1 MFFLIDRFNFLEK
14 HTIKWKEKKNNY
26 KKKKTNKQTNKQTNK
41 KPRKNEKNSTMLE
54 QFQNPENLKVSKY

>member
-1 MFFLIDRFNFLEK
+1 MVFLIDRYNFLEK

-26 KKKKTNKQTNKQTNK
+26 KKKPIKQTNKQTNK
-41 KPRKNEKNSTMLE
+41 QKAKKKWKNSTMLE

>member
-26 KKKKTNKQTNKQTNK
+26 KKKKKQTNKQTNK
-41 KPRKNEKNSTMLE
+41 QKAKKKWKNSTMLE